1 MTDFVFVTDHPFGG
15 PDLERELVEAAGYSL
30 VYEGDVRE
38 PGRLREL
45 AREALGVI
53 NCYSLVP
60 REVIE
65 GLERCKIVARYG
77 VGVDTIDLAAAAERG
92 IVVTNVP
99 DYCIDEVSDHAVT
112 LALALV
118 RRVPRLIRS
127 TSAGNWQTT
136 EAKPSHR
143 LSGLTFGL
151 VGFGRIAREVARK
164 AQPFGFRV
172 IASDPVVDDE
182 AMRAAGVEKV
192 ELADVL
198 AQSDVVSLHAPLL
211 ESTRHMINAG
221 TLATMKPGAV
231 IVNTS
236 RGGLIDTR
244 ALHAALEAGT
254 IGGAGLD
261 VLEQEP
267 PAADEPVLSHPD
279 VVVTPHT
286 AFYSEESLVEMR
298 RKCVT
303 QVLKVLAGEQPDY
316 PVR

>member
-1 MTDFVFVTDHPFGG
+1 M
-15 PDLERELVEAAGYSL
+15 
-30 VYEGDVRE
+30 
-38 PGRLREL
+38 
-45 AREALGVI
+45 
-53 NCYSLVP
+53 
-60 REVIE
+60 
-65 GLERCKIVARYG
+65 
-77 VGVDTIDLAAAAERG
+77 
-92 IVVTNVP
+92 
-99 DYCIDEVSDHAVT
+99 
-112 LALALV
+112 
-118 RRVPRLIRS
+118 
-127 TSAGNWQTT
+127 
-136 EAKPSHR
+136 
-143 LSGLTFGL
+143 
-151 VGFGRIAREVARK
+151 
-164 AQPFGFRV
+164 
-172 IASDPVVDDE
+172 
-182 AMRAAGVEKV
+182 
-192 ELADVL
+192 L